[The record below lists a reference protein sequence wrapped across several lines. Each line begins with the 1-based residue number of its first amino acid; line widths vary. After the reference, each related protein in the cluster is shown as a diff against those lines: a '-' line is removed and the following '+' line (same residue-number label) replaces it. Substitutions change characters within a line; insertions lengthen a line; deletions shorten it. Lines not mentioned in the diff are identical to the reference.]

1 MTRRLYN
8 PRADF
13 RAGWRPRFAVVEVRR
28 DDDAAGERVLEHLFE
43 GDALVVEG
51 GLVRAGEDDVGEV
64 FSRVVVQASDGVG
77 SPPRVVGFRIRG
89 VVRARERAVPGT
101 HQEGPGGA
109 AEGGSIRGVLGA
121 NSGRGGVAAI
131 PPERAPGGDAA
142 GRPTGPW
149 RCDSLAGSAP
159 IGAVSA
165 SSSTRGRR
173 MVFRWCFVAARRDLR
188 RGEAR
193 GRTVRE
199 DSRGVATRRARGRGT
214 RISRLGQREI
224 RGAPLARRARTSP
237 CVLRD
242 ARGVC
247 SSPFRRPRRAWPR
260 LHRARARSGVQSN
273 ARDPT
278 NARSFSAP
286 L

>member
-1 MTRRLYN
+1 MTSARCSRASSSRRATASGRRRAASGFGSAESSARAN
-8 PRADF
+8 APFQGPIRRVPEAPRRVD
-13 RAGWRPRFAVVEVRR
+13 RFA
-28 DDDAAGERVLEHLFE
+28 
-43 GDALVVEG
+43 
-51 GLVRAGEDDVGEV
+51 
-64 FSRVVVQASDGVG
+64 
-77 SPPRVVGFRIRG
+77 
-89 VVRARERAVPGT
+89 
-101 HQEGPGGA
+101 
-109 AEGGSIRGVLGA
+109 GVLGA
-121 NSGRGGVAAI
+121 NSGRGGVAVI

>member
-1 MTRRLYN
+1 MKGGFGRPSLRS
-8 PRADF
+8 RAACAMPK
-13 RAGWRPRFAVVEVRR
+13 R
-28 DDDAAGERVLEHLFE
+28 
-43 GDALVVEG
+43 
-51 GLVRAGEDDVGEV
+51 
-64 FSRVVVQASDGVG
+64 SC
-77 SPPRVVGFRIRG
+77 
-89 VVRARERAVPGT
+89 
-101 HQEGPGGA
+101 GGA
-109 AEGGSIRGVLGA
+109 PLDGRVAYMVEPKKREA
-121 NSGRGGVAAI
+121 RCSGRGGVAAI

-188 RGEAR
+188 QGEAR
-193 GRTVRE
+193 GRTVTE

-242 ARGVC
+242 ARGEC
-247 SSPFRRPRRAWPR
+247 SSPYRRPRRA
-260 LHRARARSGVQSN
+260 
-273 ARDPT
+273 
-278 NARSFSAP
+278 
-286 L
+286 